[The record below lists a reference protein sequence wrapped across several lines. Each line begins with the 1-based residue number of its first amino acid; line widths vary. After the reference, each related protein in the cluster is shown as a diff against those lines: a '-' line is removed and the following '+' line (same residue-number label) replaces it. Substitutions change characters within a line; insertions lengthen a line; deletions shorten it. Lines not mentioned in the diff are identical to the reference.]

1 MYRDAIESFEKSRD
15 IGGTPSEWD
24 LSAVGQAYARLG
36 NKEKALEILEQIKT
50 SPTLKRMRPTRVAGM
65 YIALGDNDQALE
77 WLEKAYEQHDPRLFR
92 IKTTLMYDPLR
103 SEPRFQALLQKMG
116 LND

>member
-65 YIALGDNDQALE
+65 YIALGDNDQAWSGWRRLTNSMTPAVPNQDD
-77 WLEKAYEQHDPRLFR
+77 AYV
-92 IKTTLMYDPLR
+92 
-103 SEPRFQALLQKMG
+103 
-116 LND
+116 